1 MFDFLN
7 INYSLNDK
15 NAFILIFRC
24 LSNKAKK
31 RYDTFL
37 TEAKRSG
44 VSDGGENLRI
54 FANRNASQQNK

>member
-15 NAFILIFRC
+15 NVFTLIFNA

-37 TEAKRSG
+37 TEARRAD
-44 VSDGGENLRI
+44 VFDGGRN
-54 FANRNASQQNK
+54 FAYICE

>member
-15 NAFILIFRC
+15 NVFTLIFNA

-37 TEAKRSG
+37 TEAGKIGRFRE
-44 VSDGGENLRI
+44 GEKLRI
-54 FANRNASQQNK
+54 FANRNVSQQNK